1 MTKKSNILI
10 LLIILS
16 LMLLGCSMV
25 QVVQK
30 VAEPID
36 QGGCRVDC
44 RKCEFSHYDYYSHHC
59 YCSCDGIEIQ
69 LY

>member
-1 MTKKSNILI
+1 MKKSNILI

-16 LMLLGCSMV
+16 LMLLGCGLV
-25 QVVQK
+25 QTI
-30 VAEPID
+30 AEPID
-36 QGGCRVDC
+36 KAGCKADC
-44 RKCEFSHYDYYSHHC
+44 RSCEFSRYDYYSHHC